1 MIHSFHQEIDKLVKK
16 GKLPSFVAEIM
27 RKFYQSY
34 VEAAVQNGYTIEAIE
49 PRLLQLLH
57 FAVKQIT
64 FPYRFE
70 PYHKK
75 ITRPFNYY
83 KFGLDFIRPL
93 IDFKKSTVVNEYI
106 LDKIEDQLKS
116 GENVIFLA
124 NHQIEPDPQVISV
137 LLENKHP
144 RIAED
149 LIFIAGNRVIS
160 DPLAVPFSLGRN
172 LICIYS
178 KKHIENPIEQKANK
192 LIHNQRSMKKMA
204 SLLTEGGKC
213 IYVAPSGG
221 RDRPNA
227 DGQVFPSDFDSQ
239 SIEMFLLMAK
249 KAKTPTH
256 FYPLILSTYQILPP
270 PNTVEKDIGERRHAS
285 CAPVHLQFEDEV
297 DMNAIVDHIPEKTEK
312 RKIRAEILTKI
323 IQDAYLTLI
332 GGPSS

>member
-1 MIHSFHQEIDKLVKK
+1 MTHSFHQEIDQFVKK

-34 VEAAVQNGYTIEAIE
+34 VEAAVKNGFTVEAVE

-57 FAVKQIT
+57 FAAKQIT

-83 KFGLDFIRPL
+83 QFGLDFIRPL
-93 IDFKKSTVVNEYI
+93 IDFPKSTVINEHI
-106 LDKIEDQLKS
+106 LNKIEEQLRQ

-124 NHQIEPDPQVISV
+124 NHQIEPDPQVISL
-137 LLENKHP
+137 LLETKHP
-144 RIAED
+144 KIAED
-149 LIFIAGNRVIS
+149 LIFVAGHRVIS

-204 SLLTEGGKC
+204 ELLSEGGKC

-221 RDRPNA
+221 RDRPNSKGHVLPA
-227 DGQVFPSDFDSQ
+227 EFDSQ

-249 KAKTPTH
+249 KAKTVTH

-270 PNTVEKDIGERRHAS
+270 PNTVEKEIGERRHAS
-285 CAPVHLQFEDEV
+285 CAPVHLFFENEIDL
-297 DMNAIVDHIPEKTEK
+297 DAIAAHIPEKIEK
-312 RKIRAEILTKI
+312 RKFRAEVLSKI
-323 IQDAYLTLI
+323 IQDAYANLNGGTL
-332 GGPSS
+332 S

>member
-34 VEAAVQNGYTIEAIE
+34 VEAAVQNGYTIEVIE

-93 IDFKKSTVVNEYI
+93 IDFKKSTVVNGHI
-106 LDKIEDQLKS
+106 LDKIEDQLKQ

-137 LLENKHP
+137 LLEKKHP

-227 DGQVFPSDFDSQ
+227 EGQVFPSDFDSQ

-270 PNTVEKDIGERRHAS
+270 PNTVEKEIGERRHAS

-297 DMNAIVDHIPEKTEK
+297 DLNAIVDHIPEKIEK

-323 IQDAYLTLI
+323 IQDAYLTLT

>member
-1 MIHSFHQEIDKLVKK
+1 MTHSFHQEIDKFVKK
-16 GKLPSFVAEIM
+16 SKLPSFVAEIM

-34 VEAAVQNGYTIEAIE
+34 AEAATKNGYTIEAIE

-64 FPYRFE
+64 YPYRFE

-93 IDFKKSTVVNEYI
+93 IDFKKSSVVNEHI
-106 LDKIEDQLKS
+106 LDKIEKQLQAK
-116 GENVIFLA
+116 ENVIFLA

-137 LLENKHP
+137 LLEEKHP

-149 LIFIAGNRVIS
+149 LIFVAGHRVIT

-178 KKHIENPIEQKANK
+178 KKHIENPIELKASK

-204 SLLTEGGKC
+204 DLLSEGGKC

-227 DGQVFPSDFDSQ
+227 EGDVFPSDFDAQ
-239 SIEMFLLMAK
+239 SIEMFSLMAK
-249 KAKTPTH
+249 KAKTTTH

-270 PNTVEKDIGERRHAS
+270 PNTVEKEIGERRHAS
-285 CAPVHLQFEDEV
+285 CAPVHLLFEDEV
-297 DMNAIVDHIPEKTEK
+297 NLNAIVDHIPEKIEK
-312 RKIRAEILTKI
+312 RKKRAELLSKI
-323 IQDAYLTLI
+323 IQDAYLTLTE
-332 GGPSS
+332 GPP

>member
-1 MIHSFHQEIDKLVKK
+1 MTHSFQQEIDKFVKK

-64 FPYRFE
+64 YPYRFE

-93 IDFKKSTVVNEYI
+93 IDFKKSSVVNASI
-106 LDKIEDQLKS
+106 LDKIEEQLS
-116 GENVIFLA
+116 RGENVIFLA

-137 LLENKHP
+137 LLEKEHP
-144 RIAED
+144 KMAED
-149 LIFIAGNRVIS
+149 LIFVAGHRVVT

-178 KKHIENPIEQKANK
+178 KKHIENPIELKAGK
-192 LIHNQRSMKKMA
+192 LIHNQRAMKKMA
-204 SLLTEGGKC
+204 GLLSEGGKC

-227 DGQVFPSDFDSQ
+227 EGLLLPSEFDAQ
-239 SIEMFLLMAK
+239 SVEMFLLMAK

-270 PNTVEKDIGERRHAS
+270 PNTVEKEIGERRHAS
-285 CAPVHLQFEDEV
+285 YAPVHLFFEDEV
-297 DMNAIVDHIPEKTEK
+297 DLNAIVDHIPEKIEK
-312 RKIRAEILTKI
+312 RKKRAEILSKI
-323 IQDAYLTLI
+323 VLDAYLTLTK
-332 GGPSS
+332 GPSS

>member
-1 MIHSFHQEIDKLVKK
+1 MNHSFHQEIDKFVKK

-34 VEAAVQNGYTIEAIE
+34 AEAAVKNGYTIEAIE

-64 FPYRFE
+64 YPYRFE

-93 IDFKKSTVVNEYI
+93 IDFKKSTVVNEHI
-106 LDKIEDQLKS
+106 LDKIEKQLAAN
-116 GENVIFLA
+116 ENVIFLA

-137 LLENKHP
+137 LLEEKHP
-144 RIAED
+144 KIAED
-149 LIFIAGNRVIS
+149 LIFVAGHRVIT

-178 KKHIENPIEQKANK
+178 KKHIENPIELKASK

-204 SLLTEGGKC
+204 DLLSEGGKC

-227 DGQVFPSDFDSQ
+227 EGIVFPSDFDAQ
-239 SIEMFLLMAK
+239 SVEMFSLMAK

-285 CAPVHLQFEDEV
+285 CAPVHLLFEDEV
-297 DMNAIVDHIPEKTEK
+297 DLNVIVDHIPEKLEK
-312 RKIRAEILTKI
+312 RKKRAEILSKT
-323 IQDAYLTLI
+323 IQDAYLTLTK
-332 GGPSS
+332 GSS